1 MESRA
6 HALVALIF
14 ILVLGAALGLAGLWM
29 HHAQP
34 EGKEYSVVSPFSVA
48 GLTDEAPVRFKGVR
62 VGKVEHIG
70 FDPENPRMVL
80 VRISISPK
88 TPVTRATF
96 AELSP
101 QGVTG
106 LSYLSLSDEGKDFSP
121 LSHRP
126 GQLPAIPMHPSFLHV
141 LSGNGESLVNQGN
154 NLAIRLNSLLDN
166 RNRQYLGR
174 ILAHLAQAS
183 QELVAIEAALKP
195 ALQTL
200 PATLRATRS
209 AMTASTRL
217 MGHLDGLAVAA
228 KAPLDS
234 LAKTADSLNALSAA
248 SQKTLTTLNY
258 RELPQLD
265 RLTRNLMAS
274 SETLTALG
282 RTLQRSPQSLL
293 YGRRGPPPGPGEP
306 GFHRGGGS
314 Q

>member
-6 HALVALIF
+6 HAFVALVF
-14 ILVLGAALGLAGLWM
+14 VLVLGSALGLAGIWM
-29 HHAQP
+29 RHAQP
-34 EGKEYSVVSPFSVA
+34 KGQLYSVVSPFSVA

-80 VRISISPK
+80 VRISISPE

-96 AELSP
+96 AEMSP

-121 LSHRP
+121 LSHHP
-126 GQLPAIPMHPSFLHV
+126 GQLPVIPMHPSFLHV
-141 LSGNGESLVNQGN
+141 LSHNGESLVNQGN
-154 NLAIRLNSLLDN
+154 ELAIRLNSLLDT
-166 RNRQYLGR
+166 RNRQHLDR
-174 ILAHLAQAS
+174 ILAHLDQAS
-183 QELVAIEAALKP
+183 QELVSIETAMRP
-195 ALQTL
+195 ALRTL
-200 PATLRATRS
+200 PSTLLATRS

-217 MGHLDGLAVAA
+217 MGNLDRLAMAA
-228 KAPLDS
+228 KTPLNS
-234 LAKTADSLNALSAA
+234 LTKTAGSLRVLSAT
-248 SQKTLTTLNY
+248 SQQTLNTLNY
-258 RELPQLD
+258 RELPQLN
-265 RLTRNLMAS
+265 RLTRNLQAS

-282 RTLQRSPQSLL
+282 QTLQRSPQSLL

-306 GFHRGGGS
+306 GFHDGRGV